1 MQFLNRRAIAAYL
14 AFGLVAFMTA
24 CGGYGGQSSADKKA
38 ATTVAQVQMF
48 PAPSVS
54 LRPGEVQQMSAAALN
69 VNGAQVFTATI
80 SFSSSNPAIQITQ
93 NGLLC
98 AGRWDSLTTHV
109 VCFAPGTGPV
119 TNPPTP
125 PPDPAVT
132 AAGITSNITASA
144 AGVSSPVTVA
154 SVHLAITSIA
164 VSPTAPACITE
175 KGTQIFT
182 AQAFNGATDI
192 TPSVGAFNWTS
203 ANVNVA
209 TIPATGDTGQTSQA
223 TATAVHPGQTNITA
237 SIGTVTPISS
247 VPVVFTQCLVK
258 TIAVTVGTP
267 DSTKTPPEDASH
279 FTLATSASRALT
291 ATVMDS
297 TGATL
302 TTLPTLNWTTT
313 QPSIAAVNGSGSVNG
328 VAPGV
333 VGISAACVP
342 NNCNIGS
349 TLTVTS
355 NAVSG
360 TVTGTAP
367 TSATAYVTCKT
378 DDHMAT
384 TPVCTTA
391 PTSTTTQTQ
400 LFPISG
406 TTVGTAINLPHTPNS
421 MMINPQNSKIY
432 LGSSAGLM
440 VVDAGAN
447 AFSTT
452 VINAPG
458 SVLTVAPN
466 GSAVVVSS
474 GTDVFLYNGNTVA
487 LLLNGTKH
495 ILGATAAGFSPDST
509 KLLISTNTGQLWFE
523 TPSATPNHNDT
534 VATATSIAFFPSG
547 KFGAASRNGS
557 TDYID
562 PNPDLAGKPVVDSGQ
577 TCGGLLAQVPTL
589 DAATQTDQL
598 LAADPSGTMCLL
610 NTSTTVPPINTF
622 TVPGFTASQL
632 LISPDGTHAYLI
644 GATGAVQDYAIG
656 STTLTPITLSPA
668 TTITAGGITTNNTI
682 YVGAFDGTNNT
693 VHQLVFAGGVPTG
706 AVTDTPIT
714 TTIPAD
720 LVVTKK

>member
-98 AGRWDSLTTHV
+98 AGKWDSLTTPV
-109 VCFAPGTGPV
+109 VCTPDGTV
-119 TNPPTP
+119 
-125 PPDPAVT
+125 PD
-132 AAGITSNITASA
+132 TSNITASA
-144 AGVSSPVTVA
+144 GGVTSPTTIVNI
-154 SVHLAITSIA
+154 HLPITSIVVNPA
-164 VSPTAPACITE
+164 APACVGE
-175 KGTQIFT
+175 AGTQVFT
-182 AQAFNGATDI
+182 ATAYHGTPSPANDI
-192 TPSVGAFNWTS
+192 TSSVGTFNWTS
-203 ANVNVA
+203 GNVNVG

-223 TATAVHPGQTNITA
+223 TVTAVHPGQTNITA
-237 SIGTVTPISS
+237 SIGTVSPISS
-247 VPVVFTQCLVK
+247 TPATFMQCFVK
-258 TIAVTVGTP
+258 TITIKNTVPTP
-267 DSTKTPPEDASH
+267 AGNDTDTH
-279 FTLATSASRALT
+279 FEIA
-291 ATVMDS
+291 
-297 TGATL
+297 TGATRAMIVEVFDSTNTQL
-302 TTLPTLNWTTT
+302 TTLPTLTWTST
-313 QPSIAAVNGSGSVNG
+313 QPSIAAVSGTGSVSG
-328 VAPGV
+328 VAPGAV
-333 VGISAACVP
+333 AISAACVP
-342 NNCNIGS
+342 NSCNIG
-349 TLTVTS
+349 TNVTVTS
-355 NAVSG
+355 NSVNG
-360 TVTGTAP
+360 TVTGTP
-367 TSATAYVTCKT
+367 STTSTAYVTCK
-378 DDHMAT
+378 D
-384 TPVCTTA
+384 PTA
-391 PTSTTTQTQ
+391 AGACNSGTLALPQVK

-406 TTVGTAINLPHTPNS
+406 TTIGTAITLPHVPNS
-421 MMINPQNSKIY
+421 MMINPQNSRVYI
-432 LGSSAGLM
+432 GSTPDSNDTSAGLM

-447 AFSTT
+447 TLTTT
-452 VINAPG
+452 VGNAPG
-458 SVLTVAPN
+458 NVLTVAPN
-466 GSAVVVSS
+466 GNAVVTSNGS
-474 GTDVFLYNGNTVA
+474 DVFLYNGNTVA

-523 TPSATPNHNDT
+523 TPRATPNHNDT

>member
-1 MQFLNRRAIAAYL
+1 MQFFNRRAIAAYL

-69 VNGAQVFTATI
+69 VNGSQVFTATI
-80 SFSSSNPAIQITQ
+80 SFSSSNPAIEITQ

-98 AGRWDSLTTHV
+98 AGRWDNLSNPV

-144 AGVSSPVTVA
+144 GGVTSPVTVA
-154 SVHLAITSIA
+154 SVHLAITSIS
-164 VSPTAPACITE
+164 VNPTAPACVAE
-175 KGTQIFT
+175 KGTQVFT

-192 TPSVGAFNWTS
+192 TTSVGTFNWTS

-279 FTLATSASRALT
+279 FTVATSASRALT

-367 TSATAYVTCKT
+367 TSATAYVTCNT

-487 LLLNGTKH
+487 LLLDGTTH
-495 ILGATAAGFSPDST
+495 IVGATAAGFSPDST

-523 TPSATPNHNDT
+523 TPGSTPNHSA
-534 VATATSIAFFPSG
+534 VAAASSIAWFPSG
-547 KFGAASRNGS
+547 QFGAVSRNGT
-557 TDYID
+557 TDLVNA
-562 PNPDLAGKPVVDSGQ
+562 NPDASNAPVVDSSQG
-577 TCGGLLAQVPTL
+577 CGGFVAPVPQLDGGGHDQVF
-589 DAATQTDQL
+589 AAN
-598 LAADPSGTMCLL
+598 PGGTMCLL
-610 NTSTTVPPINTF
+610 NSAPGITTFAVTAFPITELFLSSDGAHAYMLGGTSVVKDNVIGTTTVN
-622 TVPGFTASQL
+622 
-632 LISPDGTHAYLI
+632 D
-644 GATGAVQDYAIG
+644 
-656 STTLTPITLSPA
+656 ITLSSGNA
-668 TTITAGGITTNNTI
+668 TTGGVTTNGTLYVGDGAGMKVHQITFPGGI
-682 YVGAFDGTNNT
+682 A
-693 VHQLVFAGGVPTG
+693 
-706 AVTDTPIT
+706 TDTPIT
-714 TTIPAD
+714 TTVPAD

>member
-1 MQFLNRRAIAAYL
+1 
-14 AFGLVAFMTA
+14 
-24 CGGYGGQSSADKKA
+24 
-38 ATTVAQVQMF
+38 
-48 PAPSVS
+48 
-54 LRPGEVQQMSAAALN
+54 
-69 VNGAQVFTATI
+69 
-80 SFSSSNPAIQITQ
+80 
-93 NGLLC
+93 
-98 AGRWDSLTTHV
+98 
-109 VCFAPGTGPV
+109 
-119 TNPPTP
+119 
-125 PPDPAVT
+125 
-132 AAGITSNITASA
+132 
-144 AGVSSPVTVA
+144 
-154 SVHLAITSIA
+154 
-164 VSPTAPACITE
+164 
-175 KGTQIFT
+175 
-182 AQAFNGATDI
+182 
-192 TPSVGAFNWTS
+192 
-203 ANVNVA
+203 
-209 TIPATGDTGQTSQA
+209 
-223 TATAVHPGQTNITA
+223 
-237 SIGTVTPISS
+237 
-247 VPVVFTQCLVK
+247 
-258 TIAVTVGTP
+258 
-267 DSTKTPPEDASH
+267 
-279 FTLATSASRALT
+279 
-291 ATVMDS
+291 
-297 TGATL
+297 
-302 TTLPTLNWTTT
+302 
-313 QPSIAAVNGSGSVNG
+313 
-328 VAPGV
+328 
-333 VGISAACVP
+333 VP
-342 NNCNIGS
+342 NSCNIG
-349 TLTVTS
+349 TNVTVTS
-355 NAVSG
+355 NSVNG
-360 TVTGTAP
+360 TVTGTP
-367 TSATAYVTCKT
+367 STTSTAYVTCK
-378 DDHMAT
+378 D
-384 TPVCTTA
+384 PTA
-391 PTSTTTQTQ
+391 AGACNSGTLALPQVK

-406 TTVGTAINLPHTPNS
+406 TTIGTAITLPHVPNS
-421 MMINPQNSKIY
+421 MMINPQNSRVYI
-432 LGSSAGLM
+432 GSTPDSNDTSAGLM

-447 AFSTT
+447 TLTTT
-452 VINAPG
+452 VGNAPG
-458 SVLTVAPN
+458 NVLTVAPN
-466 GSAVVVSS
+466 GNAVVTSNGS
-474 GTDVFLYNGNTVA
+474 DVFLYNGNTVA